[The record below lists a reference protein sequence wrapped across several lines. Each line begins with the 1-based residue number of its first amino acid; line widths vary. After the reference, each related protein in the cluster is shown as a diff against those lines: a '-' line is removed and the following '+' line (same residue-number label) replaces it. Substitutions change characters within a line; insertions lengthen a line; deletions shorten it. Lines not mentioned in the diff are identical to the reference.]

1 LWAALRA
8 ASVARMGLV
17 HVLIPAAGAA
27 RRMRGADKLL
37 EPVDGGPQLG
47 RAVAAAAR
55 SGAARV
61 WVTLQP
67 GAAARRAALA
77 GSRARVIE
85 VPDWQEGM
93 AASLRAGARAAAAH
107 EASSL
112 IVLLADLP
120 EIEAEDVA
128 RFVAAHEAAPDAVWR
143 GTAADGTAGHPVLF
157 PARLF
162 PALAALKGDEGARAV
177 LAGEEVRP
185 LPLAGRR
192 AVTDLDT
199 PEAWAEWRARTGR

>member
-1 LWAALRA
+1 MSAALAA
-8 ASVARMGLV
+8 ASVPGMGGV

-37 EPVDGGPQLG
+37 EPVGGRPQLA
-47 RAVAAAAR
+47 RAVEAAAG

-77 GSRARVIE
+77 GSCAKPIE

-93 AASLRAGARAAAAH
+93 AASLRAGARVAAAH
-107 EASSL
+107 GASAL

-120 EIEAEDVA
+120 EIEAGDVA
-128 RFVAAHEAAPDAVWR
+128 RFVAAHGEAPEAVWR
-143 GTAADGTAGHPVLF
+143 GTAAEGRPGHPVLF

-162 PALAALKGDEGARAV
+162 PALAALRGDEGAKAL
-177 LAGEEVRP
+177 LAREEVRP
-185 LPLAGRR
+185 LPLDGNR